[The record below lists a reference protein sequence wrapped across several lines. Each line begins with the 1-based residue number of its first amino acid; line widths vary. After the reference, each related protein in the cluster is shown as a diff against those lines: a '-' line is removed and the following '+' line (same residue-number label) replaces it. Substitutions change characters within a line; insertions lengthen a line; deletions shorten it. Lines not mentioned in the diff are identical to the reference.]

1 MQTCFFFFSVTPSE
15 PLNVKALINRLI
27 KWTSPVLANRVMDS
41 VPVCVA
47 MQSSH
52 SSVDSVPVCVAMQ
65 SSHSSVTVCVS

>member
-1 MQTCFFFFSVTPSE
+1 MMLLGNADLFFFFFSVTPSE

-52 SSVDSVPVCVAMQ
+52 SSV
-65 SSHSSVTVCVS
+65 TVCVS